1 MCDRKEQLIGFL
13 YGEIDPSEARAFQ
26 QHLFACAECRAEV
39 EELRLARGQIAA
51 WTPPE
56 PHLDFQIVRGPVPAP
71 NIPRFRIA
79 PAWGL
84 AAAAVLLLAIG
95 AAIANLDV
103 RVGSDGLVV
112 RTGWSRPQSVDA
124 AAVSAG
130 GAQPID
136 WKQQAQQLDQ
146 RLREIEQALAR
157 NRSGAV
163 QSASASGPGDE
174 AVLQRVREM
183 LGQSETRQ
191 QQALATRLA
200 SITREFDA
208 QRRIDLASIDQGM
221 ARLQITRGA
230 EVRQYRDLLQQMYR
244 QTAYQQSK

>member
-1 MCDRKEQLIGFL
+1 
-13 YGEIDPSEARAFQ
+13 
-26 QHLFACAECRAEV
+26 
-39 EELRLARGQIAA
+39 LA
-51 WTPPE
+51 
-56 PHLDFQIVRGPVPAP
+56 V
-71 NIPRFRIA
+71 
-79 PAWGL
+79 
-84 AAAAVLLLAIG
+84 G
-95 AAIANLDV
+95 AAIANLDI

-112 RTGWSRPQSVDA
+112 RTGWSRPQAVDA

-163 QSASASGPGDE
+163 QSASASGLSDE
-174 AVLQRVREM
+174 AVLQVREM

-191 QQALATRLA
+191 QQVLAARLA
-200 SITREFDA
+200 AITRELDA

-221 ARLQITRGA
+221 ARLQNTRGA
-230 EVRQYRDLLQQMYR
+230 EVRQYRDMIQQMFR
-244 QTAYQQSK
+244 QTAYQQVK